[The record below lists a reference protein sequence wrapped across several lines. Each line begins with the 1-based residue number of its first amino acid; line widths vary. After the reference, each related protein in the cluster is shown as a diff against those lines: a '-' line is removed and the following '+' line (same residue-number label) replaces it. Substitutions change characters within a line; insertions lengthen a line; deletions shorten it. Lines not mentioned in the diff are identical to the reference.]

1 MPNMSIV
8 DLTFAFYVKQLAKMS
23 DGMIPITGICKGLI
37 REVDLSGHGLDK
49 DVALL
54 LAGLMEHLNT
64 VTVDKLG
71 TIAVERGGATELTFK
86 EKELGVPEAIVLGAI
101 LQHNQTLEKIDLRYI
116 TRLATTGQRRW
127 QKGWKKMARFGKG

>member
-1 MPNMSIV
+1 
-8 DLTFAFYVKQLAKMS
+8 
-23 DGMIPITGICKGLI
+23 MIPITGIRKGLI